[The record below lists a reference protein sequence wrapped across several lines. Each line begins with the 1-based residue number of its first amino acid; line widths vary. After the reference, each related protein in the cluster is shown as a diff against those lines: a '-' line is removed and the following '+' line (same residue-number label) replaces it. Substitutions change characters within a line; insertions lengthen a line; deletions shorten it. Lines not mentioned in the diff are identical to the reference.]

1 MGLNFGGLEG
11 NVEGN
16 GGRDDE
22 EREASRQRILA
33 LRIREADAIRRQVNF
48 DYFCFEKF
56 FVTILFFSQEL
67 ILERLDERA
76 REVKRREE
84 EKSKSQ

>member
-1 MGLNFGGLEG
+1 
-11 NVEGN
+11 
-16 GGRDDE
+16 
-22 EREASRQRILA
+22 
-33 LRIREADAIRRQVNF
+33 
-48 DYFCFEKF
+48 
-56 FVTILFFSQEL
+56 LFFFQEL